1 MLLLFSFFSIISIVM
16 VTSLSIAVIK
26 VLIRREC
33 AYLIEGRTKVIVESR
48 KGLVDPILGRVHSCV
63 DASNSALYTS
73 FTEHLDASGREVKA
87 SAAGLLQVVTERS

>member
-1 MLLLFSFFSIISIVM
+1 M

-73 FTEHLDASGREVKA
+73 FTEHLGAEWPAGVKQFDDITSLVLTA
-87 SAAGLLQVVTERS
+87 D